1 MSFIFEKKKHNL
13 KKMHT
18 ASREANDS
26 VVPLICLIFTP
37 LKKLVTLIIY
47 FYLLDMKDRLC
58 FGKMCLKLEALE
70 VAKIPISPLKL
81 LAVQVEVGKPVIS
94 LAFQQFRQLLY
105 KFFSIYDD
113 FRILGFIYFVT

>member
-1 MSFIFEKKKHNL
+1 MFLFFKVSFYFEKKKL

-94 LAFQQFRQLLY
+94 LAFQQFHLI
-105 KFFSIYDD
+105 FSIYDD